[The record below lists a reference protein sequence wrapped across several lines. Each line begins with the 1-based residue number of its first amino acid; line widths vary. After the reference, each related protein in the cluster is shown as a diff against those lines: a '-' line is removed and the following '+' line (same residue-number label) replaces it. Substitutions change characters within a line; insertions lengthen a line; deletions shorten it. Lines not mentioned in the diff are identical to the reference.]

1 MDLTGPGQACG
12 EPTLLTYAI
21 PKILRRAR
29 TGILQPPTLPSS
41 PAIHP
46 ASLLPCLGYLWRATS
61 CRAGRESV
69 AWPETR
75 GKEVGKHHFS
85 LLLRPMPAPP
95 VVFSQ
100 KCRLPTAYGVSGE
113 LPSKFHGMRA
123 RGRPSVWGPNM
134 ACVQISKEPPRN
146 FTLVYLGLHSSPWPE
161 FGTVVLV
168 RSRAFQRTNI
178 SCR

>member
-1 MDLTGPGQACG
+1 MGGQSLAAEKKGGRYFGGVLETGAEVRPGVLTMAPDGSM
-12 EPTLLTYAI
+12 I

-69 AWPETR
+69 EWPETR

-100 KCRLPTAYGVSGE
+100 SAGFLQ
-113 LPSKFHGMRA
+113 LM
-123 RGRPSVWGPNM
+123 
-134 ACVQISKEPPRN
+134 
-146 FTLVYLGLHSSPWPE
+146 
-161 FGTVVLV
+161 VLV
-168 RSRAFQRTNI
+168 GSYPPSFMA
-178 SCR
+178 